1 MERVFECLC
10 SASCD
15 IMDGWHLISS
25 KNIAKL
31 LEIPQK
37 DVLKELRRLK
47 KEGLVYSSWENF
59 YSEYYERWFIT
70 SGWAITEKAKQTE
83 QYKRAWERE
92 REVCQE
98 CFNIDIGSYE
108 QMKKREREFEKWQI

>member
-10 SASCD
+10 SAYCD
-15 IMDGWHLISS
+15 IMGGCHLISS

-31 LEIPQK
+31 LELPKK
-37 DVLKELRRLK
+37 DILKELRRLK

-59 YSEYYERWFIT
+59 YSEWHEQWFIT
-70 SGWAITEKAKQTE
+70 SGWSITEKAKQTE
-83 QYKRAWERE
+83 PYKRAWERE

-108 QMKKREREFEKWQI
+108 KHIERGW

>member
-1 MERVFECLC
+1 MKRVFECLC

-15 IMDGWHLISS
+15 IMDGYHLISS

-31 LEIPQK
+31 LELPQK

-47 KEGLVYSSWENF
+47 KEGLVYSSWESF
-59 YSEYYERWFIT
+59 YSEYYERCFIT

-83 QYKRAWERE
+83 QYKSAWERE
-92 REVCQE
+92 REICQE
-98 CFNIDIGSYE
+98 CFDIDIGSYE
-108 QMKKREREFEKWQI
+108 KHIERGW